1 MHYRQ
6 RIQVYL
12 QRDTRRIGGLR
23 FWLVFRCLP
32 ALVIAS
38 LLLLICAVP
47 TRAVPAAN
55 PGLAA
60 LDDLRSG
67 HVVLRD
73 EQTGEY
79 VPALMH
85 SSKVHFDIS
94 GLLASV
100 RVEQS
105 FRNNTDRWLEGVYAF
120 PLPETAAVRY
130 MEMVIGQ
137 RRVVGKVREKA
148 LARKLY
154 EQARTQGKKA
164 SLVQQQRP
172 NLFTN
177 RIANIAPGEEI
188 TVKLEYVQQVEF
200 SADVFSLRFPMTITP
215 RYMPG
220 IPTDP
225 DSTGNVEQVLAVQSA
240 LGWARPTDQVPDAD
254 VISPFQRPDIGSDA
268 APLNPIEISASLD
281 MGMPLASVSS
291 PYHEIALSRRAGV
304 YDIKLAAARS
314 EMNRDFVLNWQPVT
328 GAAPV
333 AAFFTEQV
341 GDEHFGLLMVL
352 PPAAPR
358 TGEVLSRE
366 LVFVVDTSGSMGGVS
381 IEQARA
387 SVSRALQQL
396 QPHDRFNIIAFN
408 TTHRS
413 LYRRSMPATR
423 HHVQR
428 AQEFVRQLAASGGT
442 EMLPALQA
450 ALDPVAQDD
459 EHYDAAALRQVIF
472 ITDGAVGNETA
483 LFEHIAARL
492 GNSRLFTVGI
502 GSAPNSW
509 FMRKAASF
517 GRGTHTHI
525 GDLKE
530 VGTKMAALFEQLS
543 QPAALNL
550 AVHWPM
556 PVEAWPERLPDL
568 YRGQPVTQSVRLGAA
583 PPRGK
588 VRVTADINGRPW
600 TSHLQID
607 AVGDP
612 QSAPGHAGVASLW
625 ARAKIA
631 ALLDQK
637 VQGRPAEEVRSDVL
651 DIALQH
657 QLLSPYTS
665 FIAVEERPARP
676 PGAELSSAAAANS
689 RPLGQSPQTFAYPAT
704 ATTGPAKAWF
714 GMLCLFIAIIVRVI
728 RQSEVDHVRAPRD

>member
-6 RIQVYL
+6 RIQYYL
-12 QRDTRRIGGLR
+12 GRDTQRLGGLR
-23 FWLVFRCLP
+23 LWLVFRCLP
-32 ALVIAS
+32 ALVIVS
-38 LLLLICAVP
+38 LLLVCAVP
-47 TRAVPAAN
+47 ARAVPAAN

-67 HVVLRD
+67 HVLLRD
-73 EQTGEY
+73 EESGEY
-79 VPALMH
+79 IPAVMH
-85 SSKVHFDIS
+85 GSKVHFDIS
-94 GLLASV
+94 GLLATV

-105 FRNNTDRWLEGVYAF
+105 FRNNTERWLEGVYGF

-148 LARKLY
+148 VARKLY
-154 EQARTQGKKA
+154 EQARTQGQKA
-164 SLVQQQRP
+164 GLVQQQRP
-172 NLFTN
+172 NLFTS

-188 TVKLEYVQQVEF
+188 TIQLEYVQRVEF
-200 SADVFSLRFPMTITP
+200 SADIFSLRFPMTITP
-215 RYMPG
+215 RYIPG
-220 IPTDP
+220 APTD
-225 DSTGNVEQVLAVQSA
+225 TRGAQGAEQVLAVQPA

-254 VISPFQRPDIGSDA
+254 DISPFQHPDSGGDA
-268 APLNPIEISASLD
+268 APLNAIEISASLD

-291 PYHEIALSRRAGV
+291 PYHQIALARRAGV
-304 YDIKLAAARS
+304 YDIQLAAGRS

-341 GDEHFGLLMVL
+341 GDEHYGLLMVL

-358 TGEVLSRE
+358 TSEIVTRE

-396 QPHDRFNIIAFN
+396 RPHDRFNIIAFN
-408 TTHRS
+408 TSHRS
-413 LYRRSMPATR
+413 LYRKSMPATR
-423 HHVQR
+423 HHLQR
-428 AQEFVRQLAASGGT
+428 AQEFVRQLSASGGT

-450 ALDPVAQDD
+450 ALDPAAQDD
-459 EHYDAAALRQVIF
+459 EHHDAAALRQVIF

-483 LFEHIAARL
+483 LFEHIAGQL
-492 GNSRLFTVGI
+492 GHSRLFTVGI

-525 GDLKE
+525 GDLQE

-550 AVHWPM
+550 AVHWPT
-556 PVEAWPERLPDL
+556 PVEAWPQQLPDL
-568 YRGQPVTQSVRLGAA
+568 YRGQPVIQSVRLGAS
-583 PPRGK
+583 PPQGE
-588 VRVTADINGRPW
+588 VRVTADIHGRPW
-600 TSHLQID
+600 TSQLQIGT
-607 AVGDP
+607 AGDP
-612 QSAPGHAGVASLW
+612 HTTPGHAGVASLW

-637 VQGRPAEEVRSDVL
+637 VQGRPAQEVRTDVL

-665 FIAVEERPARP
+665 FVAIEEAPARP
-676 PGAELSSAAAANS
+676 PGAELASAAAANT

-714 GMLCLFIAIIVRVI
+714 GLLCLFIAIIVRI
-728 RQSEVDHVRAPRD
+728 LRQGEPDHTRATRD